1 MIRLRPHQ
9 VTAIEDTNKRFGTK
23 NELGEIIRNVLL
35 VLPTGAGK
43 SLVLADYAKW
53 AYENN
58 IICVVFAHRDV
69 LISQLS
75 EAMCKTGVPHTFI
88 CSDKARRDITNNNLA
103 LFGDSYYEK
112 ESCVIVSSNPT
123 FAARVKSG
131 KISAEFCES
140 VGLWLQDEVHHLVEG
155 NQWHT
160 CLEPMVNAMGIG
172 VTATPKRGDKKGLG
186 RHADGMFDDISV
198 TTNTYNLIKDKMLCA
213 YKVFETGQIDVS
225 GIKKDKGREGDLNKR
240 QLHIKTKEAD
250 ITGSAIEEYM
260 HHLAGK
266 QVITF
271 CINIEHAKEVA
282 ADFNAAGI
290 PSVAV
295 SSKQPLH
302 ERQQAM
308 DDMAAG
314 RILNLV
320 NVDLLGEGY
329 DCPAVAGV
337 IMLRRTV
344 SYSLY
349 KQQFG
354 RMLRN
359 ADGKVYGV
367 LLDHVGNT
375 RYMMETYGLLHPHD
389 DPVYTLDSDKDSKS
403 KLICPECDSEKFY
416 DGHCADCGYV
426 EEPPPET
433 IKCEACKSLG
443 IVGTQEQKDAGS
455 DIGLIFV
462 NGVCPE
468 CGHVETEG
476 EKTARVRELKV
487 KEGKLVELPN
497 DIIDSLIEKRESFYL
512 SVPEFASTLSDS
524 FQAKGATV
532 NRHAER
538 QTSLNVLR
546 HWIQK
551 WSEHQWTTTGKPAQ
565 MVQIEFELTFGVHV
579 LVAQAGSGP
588 DMNQL
593 TAKIQQ
599 HMTGNV

>member
-1 MIRLRPHQ
+1 MIKLRPHQ
-9 VTAIEDTNKRFGTK
+9 NKAIDDTNWRFGTK
-23 NELGEIIRNVLL
+23 NALGEIIHNVLL

-53 AYENN
+53 AYQNN
-58 IICVVFAHRDV
+58 KICVIFAHRDV

-75 EAMCKTGVPHTFI
+75 EALCKTGVPHTFI
-88 CSDKARRDITNNNLA
+88 CSDKARRDITNNNLT

-112 ESCVIVSSNPT
+112 ESPVIVSSNPT
-123 FAARVKSG
+123 FAARVKTG
-131 KISAEFCES
+131 KISQEFCRS
-140 VGLWLQDEVHHLVEG
+140 VDLWLQDECHHLVEG
-155 NQWHT
+155 NQWHV
-160 CLEPMVNAMGIG
+160 CLEPMVNARGIG

-198 TTNTYNLIKDKMLCA
+198 TTNTFNLIKDKMLCA
-213 YKVFETGQIDVS
+213 YKVYETGRVDTTGV
-225 GIKKDKGREGDLNKR
+225 KKDKNGDLNNA

-250 ITGSAIEEYM
+250 ITGSAIEEYSR
-260 HHLAGK
+260 HLAGK

-282 ADFNAAGI
+282 AEFNAAGI
-290 PSVAV
+290 QSVAV

-337 IMLRRTV
+337 IMLRRTI
-344 SYSLY
+344 SYSLF

-375 RYMMETYGLLHPHD
+375 RYMMETYGLRHPHD
-389 DPVYTLDSDKDSKS
+389 DPEYTLDSDRDEKRK
-403 KLICPECDSEKFY
+403 ITCPECDSEKFY
-416 DGHCADCGYV
+416 EGHCADCGY
-426 EEPPPET
+426 EEETPPET
-433 IKCEACKSLG
+433 IRCEACKALG

-462 NGVCPE
+462 DGVCPE
-468 CGHVETEG
+468 CGHYETES
-476 EKTARVRELKV
+476 EKVARVREIKIR
-487 KEGKLVELPN
+487 EGKLVELPN
-497 DIIDSLIEKRESFYL
+497 DMVDELITKRDSYYQSVQEYAGTMSESF
-512 SVPEFASTLSDS
+512 S
-524 FQAKGATV
+524 AKWAAV

-538 QTSLNVLR
+538 QSSLNVLR
-546 HWIQK
+546 YWIQK
-551 WSEHQWTTTGKPAQ
+551 WSESHWKKTGKPTQ
-565 MVQIEFELTFGVHV
+565 LVQIDFEVEFGVNI
-579 LVAQAGSGP
+579 LVAQTVSGP
-588 DMNQL
+588 EMNRI
-593 TAKIQQ
+593 TSKIQQ
-599 HMTGNV
+599 SMREA